1 MRGVIFVGDRQ
12 IDMRELPKPAPG
24 PGEVVL
30 AMKASGL
37 CGSDL
42 RPYRM
47 PRAQRGNPSA
57 LTVGG
62 HEPCGVVAE
71 VGPGVTT
78 VQVGDRVMMHHYTG
92 CGTCRMCRIGYTQ
105 MCLSHHE
112 VYGFTQGGGHQDFSK
127 SPSLHLRG
135 ATRRPQL

>member
-1 MRGVIFVGDRQ
+1 MKGVVFVGDRQ
-12 IDMRELPKPAPG
+12 IDIREVPRPTPG

-42 RPYRM
+42 RAYRL

-62 HEPCGVVAE
+62 HEPCGIVAE
-71 VGPGVTT
+71 VGPEVTT
-78 VQVGDRVMMHHYTG
+78 VRVGDRIMPG
-92 CGTCRMCRIGYTQ
+92 
-105 MCLSHHE
+105 
-112 VYGFTQGGGHQDFSK
+112 
-127 SPSLHLRG
+127 
-135 ATRRPQL
+135 

>member
-1 MRGVIFVGDRQ
+1 MKGVVFVGDRQ
-12 IDMRELPKPAPG
+12 IDIREVPKPTPG

-42 RPYRM
+42 RPYRL

-71 VGPGVTT
+71 VGPEVTT
-78 VQVGDRVMMHHYTG
+78 VKVGDRIILGPTP
-92 CGTCRMCRIGYTQ
+92 ISQ
-105 MCLSHHE
+105 
-112 VYGFTQGGGHQDFSK
+112 
-127 SPSLHLRG
+127 PSLLCRY
-135 ATRRPQL
+135 ASAASVMKNSA

>member
-1 MRGVIFVGDRQ
+1 V
-12 IDMRELPKPAPG
+12 PG

-47 PRAQRGNPSA
+47 SRAQRGDPAA

-62 HEPCGVVAE
+62 HEPCGVIFE
-71 VGPGVTT
+71 VGPDVSA
-78 VQVGDRVMMHHYTG
+78 VRVGDRVMPMIPG
-92 CGTCRMCRIGYTQ
+92 REKLPQ
-105 MCLSHHE
+105 P
-112 VYGFTQGGGHQDFSK
+112 
-127 SPSLHLRG
+127 PSN
-135 ATRRPQL
+135 

>member
-1 MRGVIFVGDRQ
+1 MKGVVFVGDRQ
-12 IDMRELPKPAPG
+12 IDIREVPKPTPG

-42 RPYRM
+42 RPYRL

-62 HEPCGVVAE
+62 HEPCGIVAE
-71 VGPGVTT
+71 VGPEVTT
-78 VQVGDRVMMHHYTG
+78 VRVGDRIMMHHYTG
-92 CGTCRMCRIGYTQ
+92 CAGCAVSATRRC
-105 MCLSHHE
+105 
-112 VYGFTQGGGHQDFSK
+112 VYPIMRSTAS
-127 SPSLHLRG
+127 LRG
-135 ATRRPQL
+135 AAIKTF